1 MKSTLNMLAWS
12 FATAAAVYVAVG
24 PGMGVL
30 YHNPLATLG
39 VTLIGLGLCKEGRR
53 RLQEQR
59 V

>member
-12 FATAAAVYVAVG
+12 FATATAVYVAVG

-39 VTLIGLGLCKEGRR
+39 VALIGLGLCKEGRR
-53 RLQEQR
+53 RLQKQP

>member
-1 MKSTLNMLAWS
+1 MKSKLNMFAWS
-12 FATAAAVYVAVG
+12 FATASAVYVAVG

-39 VTLIGLGLCKEGRR
+39 VALIGIGLCKEGRR